1 MNTIAFK
8 TLGCRV
14 NIAETQ
20 KWISNFQKLG
30 FQIVNKKADFYIVN
44 ACAVTNKAEK
54 ETRQVVAQIKKESPH
69 AKIVLTGCYNP
80 KLESLISLAIPAIN
94 KERLIK
100 IFKQKFQIQNFQSKT
115 NLKSKIQTK
124 KSINSKIYKTRA
136 FIKVQDGCN
145 KFCSYCIIPHF
156 RGLSRSRKIEQII
169 NEILEREK
177 QGYKEIIICGINLG
191 DFNDNNKKLPELI
204 IEILKRTKIPRIRIS
219 SINPEYISD
228 KLLNL
233 FRNPRL
239 MPHLHIPLQSG
250 SDKILKLMK
259 RNYTSKQY
267 LKIIRKI
274 IKKYPLF
281 GLSTDIIIGFPNET
295 DKDFK
300 KTINLIKK
308 IPYLKIHIFRFSP
321 KPKTLAAILNFKHPV
336 SEKIKKQRV
345 DILEKIS
352 NEISKKYKTKFLGK
366 KLPVLFEQKKNG
378 FWQGYT
384 PNYLLVKKKE
394 SKNLKNKI
402 IKIKYQNLF

>member
-54 ETRQVVAQIKKESPH
+54 ETRQVVAQIKKESPR

-281 GLSTDIIIGFPNET
+281 GLSTDIIVGFPNET